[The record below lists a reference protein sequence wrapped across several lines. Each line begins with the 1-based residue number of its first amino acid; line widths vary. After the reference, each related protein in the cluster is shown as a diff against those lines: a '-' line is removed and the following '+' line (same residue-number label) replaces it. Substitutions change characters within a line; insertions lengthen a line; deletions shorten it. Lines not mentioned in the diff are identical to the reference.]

1 MKKLLLLLLFIPLV
15 SFGQSPYTSYYENG
29 KLRETG
35 PGYNEAIVYKIS
47 AKSGLNLRENPDSK
61 SKKIAKIP
69 YGTMVSII
77 SKTDLKLTII
87 YTDKETGITKPI
99 EGEWVKIGAEFDLS
113 SGDEGYAN
121 DLIDPS
127 YVEGYV
133 FDGFIEKEKYLVKKH
148 GLWTYY
154 YESGVIKK
162 ESLGGKIIN
171 YDIDGDITEIIE
183 GYFAD
188 FWGRSVKVT
197 FYKNG
202 KAKFIEESD
211 GGGAISIGFDE
222 NGNNN
227 GGYFPSFECY
237 FLSKDISV
245 LQDINKVRECVAKSN
260 FVGLYKREPIEN
272 EWHEVQVTLDNGSL
286 KWHNKAAISWS
297 LEIKA
302 SEQAPFNKELW
313 AEDDC
318 PYGVSKIQINYNPRL
333 SIKSLIFKGEEYRK
347 ID

>member
-133 FDGFIEKEKYLVKKH
+133 FDGFIEKEKN
-148 GLWTYY
+148 
-154 YESGVIKK
+154 I
-162 ESLGGKIIN
+162 
-171 YDIDGDITEIIE
+171 
-183 GYFAD
+183 
-188 FWGRSVKVT
+188 
-197 FYKNG
+197 
-202 KAKFIEESD
+202 
-211 GGGAISIGFDE
+211 
-222 NGNNN
+222 
-227 GGYFPSFECY
+227 
-237 FLSKDISV
+237 
-245 LQDINKVRECVAKSN
+245 
-260 FVGLYKREPIEN
+260 
-272 EWHEVQVTLDNGSL
+272 
-286 KWHNKAAISWS
+286 
-297 LEIKA
+297 
-302 SEQAPFNKELW
+302 
-313 AEDDC
+313 
-318 PYGVSKIQINYNPRL
+318 
-333 SIKSLIFKGEEYRK
+333 
-347 ID
+347 